1 MNDAITTDPSIEDAV
16 AATRASFATRRTRP
30 LAWRVH
36 QLDRLADLLRENGER
51 IEHALWTDLHKS
63 PTQTQINETG
73 AVIAD
78 IAHLKK
84 NLRRWVKDARL
95 PVPLGLRPARAR
107 LVTEPLGVVLI
118 VAPWNYP
125 VQLLMAPLAGALA
138 AGNAVVLKPSELTPT
153 VSALW
158 AELVPRYLD
167 PDAVRVVEG
176 GVEETTTLL
185 THSFDYIFYTGNG
198 TVGRIVAHAAADHL
212 TPVTLELGGKS
223 PVWFDD
229 DENIAQVA
237 RRLAW
242 AKYTNAG
249 QTCVA
254 PDYVLTTPDR
264 VEALTAALGSA
275 IRAMWSD
282 DPAAVEDYGRIV
294 NDRHFARLAGYLKD
308 GDIIHGGVTDASRRY
323 ISPTVLQLQEPLDVR
338 DLAGRPPIMRE
349 EIFGPILPVVP
360 VADPADAVRYIN
372 AGDKPLALYVFSGD
386 AATRE
391 LFVRETSSGG
401 IGLDVPMLQAGLP
414 DVPFGGV
421 GPSGMGS
428 YHGAA
433 SVYTFSH
440 RKPVVR
446 KRFVLDALRFIEPPF
461 TEQKRQIARR
471 TATAGSRRE
480 RSSRY

>member
-1 MNDAITTDPSIEDAV
+1 MNVQTATAKPIGEAV
-16 AATRASFATRRTRP
+16 GAARASFESGRTRS
-30 LAWRVH
+30 LEWRLQ
-36 QLDRLADLLRENGER
+36 QLDRLAALLRDSGDR
-51 IEHALWTDLHKS
+51 IEQALWTDLHKS

-84 NLRRWVKDARL
+84 NLRRWLKDTRL
-95 PVPLGLRPARAR
+95 PVPVGLRPARAR
-107 LVTEPLGVVLI
+107 LVTEPLGLVLVI
-118 VAPWNYP
+118 APWNYP
-125 VQLLMAPLAGALA
+125 VQLLLAPLAGALA

-158 AELVPRYLD
+158 AELVPQYLD
-167 PDAVRVVEG
+167 ADAVRVVEG
-176 GVEETTTLL
+176 GVEETTALL
-185 THSFDYIFYTGNG
+185 ALSFDHIFYTGNG
-198 TVGRIVAHAAADHL
+198 AVGRIVARAAADHL

-229 DENIAQVA
+229 DANIAQVA

-242 AKYTNAG
+242 AKFTNAG

-254 PDYVLTTPDR
+254 PDYILTTPDR

-275 IRAMWSD
+275 IRDMWSD
-282 DPAAVEDYGRIV
+282 DPGAVEDYGRIV
-294 NDRHFARLAGYLKD
+294 NDRHFARLAAYLED
-308 GDIIHGGVTDASRRY
+308 GEIAYGGVTDPGSRY
-323 ISPTVLQLQEPLDVR
+323 ISPTVVRLPQPADVR
-338 DLAGRPPIMRE
+338 DLGARPRVMQE

-360 VADPADAVRYIN
+360 VSSSADAVRYIK

-386 AATRE
+386 PATRE

-401 IGLDVPMLQAGLP
+401 VGLDVPMLQAGLA

-421 GPSGMGS
+421 GASGTGA

-433 SVYTFSH
+433 SIYTFSH

-446 KRFVLDALRFIEPPF
+446 KGFALDALRFIEPPF
-461 TEQKRQIARR
+461 TEQKRRIARR
-471 TATAGSRRE
+471 TASARSR
-480 RSSRY
+480 